1 MSVCKWKDMD
11 ANIERVEWN
20 KNENIIC
27 FLPQHVYT
35 VSHKHSVLHYFGEKL
50 IYVGKNCK
58 WNMLFTSGSLGTYK
72 IWLNLPLL
80 VSFKT
85 YHDIRKSSVCSVL

>member
-1 MSVCKWKDMD
+1 VSVCKWKDMD

-35 VSHKHSVLHYFGEKL
+35 ASHKHSVLHYFGEKL

-58 WNMLFTSGSLGTYK
+58 CNMLFTSGSLGTYK
-72 IWLNLPLL
+72 IWLNLPLS
-80 VSFKT
+80 VSFK
-85 YHDIRKSSVCSVL
+85 YIRKSSVCSVL

>member
-1 MSVCKWKDMD
+1 MWVD

-35 VSHKHSVLHYFGEKL
+35 VSHKHSVLNYFGKKL

-58 WNMLFTSGSLGTYK
+58 WNMLFTSGSLETYK
-72 IWLNLPLL
+72 IWLNLPLS
-80 VSFKT
+80 VSFK
-85 YHDIRKSSVCSVL
+85 YIS